1 METVEAVFKK
11 AEKLPTRS
19 EIMEDIYQLTIKAQT
34 LFDAESATRTPD
46 PILICVLDIFKI
58 ARSSGLNR
66 HLATSYELIALR
78 YSSCVPS
85 PRAYRAI
92 VSCLLVDMPSGEDVD
107 TFI

>member
-46 PILICVLDIFKI
+46 PILICVLDMLTLFGSTVLIDDKRGLALFATTMTSLKAILMPVLVKNIAKI
-58 ARSSGLNR
+58 LGKESL
-66 HLATSYELIALR
+66 
-78 YSSCVPS
+78 
-85 PRAYRAI
+85 
-92 VSCLLVDMPSGEDVD
+92 
-107 TFI
+107 